1 MTYLVGRNELLDFRD
16 WDVSAGNSEELSDT
30 DLRRGSFTRVS
41 REEIW
46 RDETRTILLRSDRC
60 RAGVCLTLEI
70 QFTLSSYP

>member
-1 MTYLVGRNELLDFRD
+1 MTYLVGRNELLDLRD